1 MQRMENEA
9 HLTIERIWDDPDM
22 IELDVHVSNGYYT
35 GETQV
40 YTTEKEIIELR
51 KELEGFPKTDDHR
64 VEFSA
69 GTRDSYAFLSLRVYA
84 FGGRGTCAIHVC
96 LESNVPTDFRPE
108 EKFKIQLEMKFEPA
122 ALDRFLPQLERIS
135 HAHKSVATLK
145 GMMA

>member
-1 MQRMENEA
+1 MEPN
-9 HLTIERIWDDPDM
+9 LTIERIWDDPDM
-22 IELDVHVSNGYYT
+22 IELDVHVSNGNYI
-35 GETQV
+35 GDTQV

-51 KELEGFPKTDDHR
+51 EELEGFPRTADHR

-69 GTRDSYAFLSLRVYA
+69 GSRDSYAYFAVSFYS
-84 FGGRGTCAIHVC
+84 FGGRGTCAIHVS

-135 HAHKSVATLK
+135 QTHKSVATLK